1 MIRTR
6 GPLWV
11 VKGWDVHQ
19 LGLSAADV
27 VALVHQETE
36 TWAQRLSTFENANRH
51 AGLEP
56 EQAQKLAMIQYLH
69 EFSASLLEANNRK
82 IAADLIRL
90 GVLHGSIRR
99 GGEATF

>member
-1 MIRTR
+1 MQ
-6 GPLWV
+6 
-11 VKGWDVHQ
+11 Q

-36 TWAQRLSTFENANRH
+36 TWAERLSKFESANRH
-51 AGLEP
+51 AGMEP
-56 EQAQKLAMIQYLH
+56 DQAQQLAMIQYLH
-69 EFSASLLEANNRK
+69 EFSATLLEANNRK

-99 GGEATF
+99 GGEASF

>member
-1 MIRTR
+1 M
-6 GPLWV
+6 
-11 VKGWDVHQ
+11 HQ

-36 TWAQRLSTFENANRH
+36 TWAEKLEKFQNANRH
-51 AGLEP
+51 AGLDP
-56 EQAQKLAMIQYLH
+56 EQAQNLAMIQYLH
-69 EFSASLLEANNRK
+69 EFSATLLEANNRK

-90 GVLHGSIRR
+90 GVLSGTISR

>member
-1 MIRTR
+1 
-6 GPLWV
+6 
-11 VKGWDVHQ
+11 VHQ

-36 TWAQRLSTFENANRH
+36 TWAERLTKFENANRH
-51 AGLEP
+51 AGMEP

-69 EFSASLLEANNRK
+69 EFSATLLEANNRK

-90 GVLHGSIRR
+90 GVLHGTIRR